1 MKFQCCKQSRGC
13 EQEQV
18 KWQCG
23 MLYFVRVVEVHDLR
37 PSFYTPAKGPNGQMP
52 RDSSRPCR
60 IDRPIRPAHDLGVI
74 HPSEKAKAEGKAP
87 STRFLA
93 RPSSSRPHTSVIP
106 PSVPAAP
113 PPPPLTSLHS
123 RRPPRFRSRFRSE
136 ASPSFPAGARTDQA
150 AMADAYWR
158 YAAADPRQQQQPP
171 APSAAAG
178 AGAHP
183 GMGGAPQ
190 MAPAGGQQPM
200 KRPRPADF
208 SGSPARPAP
217 PCPAI

>member
-1 MKFQCCKQSRGC
+1 MGLGMKFQCCKQSRGC

-37 PSFYTPAKGPNGQMP
+37 PSFYPPAKGPNGQMP

-123 RRPPRFRSRFRSE
+123 RRPPRFRSRSRSE
-136 ASPSFPAGARTDQA
+136 ASPSFPAGARSRGPTK
-150 AMADAYWR
+150 
-158 YAAADPRQQQQPP
+158 PRWPTRT
-171 APSAAAG
+171 
-178 AGAHP
+178 
-183 GMGGAPQ
+183 GGT
-190 MAPAGGQQPM
+190 
-200 KRPRPADF
+200 RPRTRASSSSRRPPPPRPGPGRTRAWAAPRRWRPPGA
-208 SGSPARPAP
+208 SSP
-217 PCPAI
+217 